1 MHFEFFENN
10 FTAPPTSHDI
20 HRWIMTFINALKT
33 QKNEETSQSL
43 IEGQSQAGILPRHA
57 RMDAYVKRMEAAVLM
72 ASKALE
78 KLRQENEKLAKE
90 NQRLRQL
97 VTDEAELAA
106 MDLELAEEEE
116 DNDGQNDNNEDNSN
130 ENEQGMRKNSHVAV
144 EEDNEEIDVNST
156 GRTTARKRGASQN
169 KGTADST
176 TTKRKRK
183 NMSSEPVVTVVESD
197 TEQEPLQAA
206 KAPIRYTIET
216 GWKQKIHNVTVDLTK
231 LEGAAAAT
239 QGAITTVVGDL
250 VLCRDGIADG
260 KVRFVDRSHPATNTD
275 NSTTELIDDA
285 DKKRPTMREIP
296 NIYAVKLLLQHLC
309 PDSVHAVAV
318 TMCKYPPDLV
328 CKALVTH
335 LETLASQYVR
345 SYKDGTMTTSSGSRN
360 LSWSSKDA
368 GGNSKLLWSF
378 LRHSNFPVHLLTL
391 CDLLI
396 EMIVSMATRV
406 HHGAS
411 YANDVIHKLIGRTLM
426 MIRGCSVLQVDRCA
440 HLNAAAA
447 RASSTPTSSSSAN
460 NNHSNNSAA
469 ETLIGIDDNE
479 EDDNLD
485 AWDMLDIEAADAE
498 EQDGNNGGQ
507 TQTEMS
513 EPAEH
518 QDDIGNSGE
527 TTTTAEDESIIMED
541 DNIVFDSEIT
551 ERATLFTD
559 DADEKRKQ
567 ELAAM
572 LFDDVDYDEDEN
584 EDENDDDNNN
594 AANKKREEE
603 LSALLGM
610 DSGSDSDDDD
620 ADSVIPSVAMSWK
633 TVQLVR
639 SLCSYI
645 VSACTLQLGWDEH
658 TTRFLFQGCMF
669 SADSMLL
676 LASNQSMTTSSSAF
690 AYRDT
695 LLGIQMS
702 EVRLPHQFVN
712 YACTHGALAAVVWP
726 MYQHFLAA
734 ARPSASIDSGCEH
747 DLDAELSECLSKCI
761 ESMIETH
768 VTSAID
774 ANVCAYIKS
783 RIAAIYSAST
793 SGDVSSSS
801 NAGSV
806 LNHLFDG
813 LLYPFQVRQQGVW
826 KMLAKYALVSPP
838 SEQTSEPSVL
848 SVLGLPSLNTVVSAL
863 LSSAATRSAASAIN
877 TRSAVISSSKP
888 TRTRKQKDRERF
900 YHDDEDDEDEDIH
913 GVDDA
918 VGNDSATGTA
928 TSAGIESL
936 HRELVSNPLF
946 AITHMRNLRD
956 QLHTHWTNTIS
967 STAVATAF
975 TKMTNVLTAVLSSEY
990 DCALP
995 SSSIASM
1002 LHTNKW
1008 ILGGSSASGTALSVA
1023 IETKVVAA
1031 NRAVQECKRLDY
1043 RLLAHTYSPL
1053 IGAPATGANSTSS
1066 SCWCVGTSI
1075 TRTNCES
1082 LINTLGLIDSFLQSY
1097 HSITSI
1103 DGVDTNKQV
1112 DALIQRLS
1120 QGHSCDLMQLLRI
1133 VIFEKIMFVSACS
1146 SRAALRVCLHQA
1158 MTVCNQPRLHRATRA
1173 ATPTDAV
1180 AVREQLEGILNV
1192 SKAAFM

>member
-206 KAPIRYTIET
+206 KAPIRYTIEE

-440 HLNAAAA
+440 HLTVAAA
-447 RASSTPTSSSSAN
+447 RASSTPTSSSSAHN
-460 NNHSNNSAA
+460 NNNNNSVA
-469 ETLIGIDDNE
+469 EKLIGIDDNE

-485 AWDMLDIEAADAE
+485 AWDLLDIEAADAD
-498 EQDGNNGGQ
+498 EQDGSNGEE
-507 TQTEMS
+507 TRIETS
-513 EPAEH
+513 EPEH
-518 QDDIGNSGE
+518 QDDFGNSGE
-527 TTTTAEDESIIMED
+527 APTPAEDESIIMED
-541 DNIVFDSEIT
+541 DNIVFDSGIT
-551 ERATLFTD
+551 ERAANFTD
-559 DADEKRKQ
+559 DADERRKQ

-572 LFDDVDYDEDEN
+572 LFDDVDDDEDEN
-584 EDENDDDNNN
+584 EDENDDDSNRE
-594 AANKKREEE
+594 ASKKREEE

-610 DSGSDSDDDD
+610 DSGSEDDD
-620 ADSVIPSVAMSWK
+620 ADSVIASATMGWK
-633 TVQLVR
+633 AAQLVR
-639 SLCSYI
+639 CLCSYI
-645 VSACTLQLGWDEH
+645 VSSCTLQLGWDEH
-658 TTRFLFQGCMF
+658 TTRFLFQGCLF

-676 LASNQSMTTSSSAF
+676 LASNQSMKMSSTAF
-690 AYRDT
+690 VYRDT
-695 LLGIQMS
+695 LLGILMS
-702 EVRLPHQFVN
+702 EVRCPHQFVS
-712 YACTHGALAAVVWP
+712 YACTHSALAAVVWP

-734 ARPSASIDSGCEH
+734 ARPSASIDSGSEH

-774 ANVCAYIKS
+774 ANVCAHIKS

-793 SGDVSSSS
+793 SGDIVSSSS
-801 NAGSV
+801 DASSV

-848 SVLGLPSLNTVVSAL
+848 SVLGLPSLDTVVSAL
-863 LSSAATRSAASAIN
+863 LSTTAATMTAVSAMN
-877 TRSAVISSSKP
+877 TRSAVISSSSNP

-918 VGNDSATGTA
+918 VGKDSATAA

-936 HRELVSNPLF
+936 HRALVSNPLF
-946 AITHMRNLRD
+946 AITHVRNLRD
-956 QLHTHWTNTIS
+956 QLHTHWLNTIS

-975 TKMTNVLTAVLSSEY
+975 TQMTNVLTAVLSSEY

-995 SSSIASM
+995 SPSIVSM
-1002 LHTNKW
+1002 LHTNRW

-1043 RLLAHTYSPL
+1043 RLLAHTYSPI

-1075 TRTNCES
+1075 TRANCES

-1097 HSITSI
+1097 HSITSS
-1103 DGVDTNKQV
+1103 DGVDTNKQM
-1112 DALIQRLS
+1112 DALMHRLS
-1120 QGHSCDLMQLLRI
+1120 EGHYSDLMQLLRI

-1146 SRAALRVCLHQA
+1146 ARTALRVCLHQA
-1158 MTVCNQPRLHRATRA
+1158 MTVCNQPRSHSATRA
-1173 ATPTDAV
+1173 ATSTNAV
-1180 AVREQLEGILNV
+1180 AVREQREGILKV
-1192 SKAAFM
+1192 SRAAFM